1 MQLTAMSGAQR
12 GLEHSPAET
21 LSPRF
26 QIGAIA
32 GLVQPWPQNRSATQ
46 ELDLDD
52 GQIEY
57 VPQSDLS
64 WFLRDLVCPLDLCA
78 FSSFLLCC
86 HLPASVHSLTDCYL
100 FAQVACTSPRL
111 ASFGTP
117 LFRQLFADNKT
128 LIPIHFFLWSTT
140 SLEEC

>member
-1 MQLTAMSGAQR
+1 MSGAQR

-26 QIGAIA
+26 QNGAIA

-57 VPQSDLS
+57 VPQSDLF

-86 HLPASVHSLTDCYL
+86 HLHASVHSLTDCYL
-100 FAQVACTSPRL
+100 FVSSRVHITPPCIFRYSAFF
-111 ASFGTP
+111 ASS
-117 LFRQLFADNKT
+117 RR
-128 LIPIHFFLWSTT
+128 
-140 SLEEC
+140 

>member
-64 WFLRDLVCPLDLCA
+64 WFLRDLVCPLDLSRP
-78 FSSFLLCC
+78 F
-86 HLPASVHSLTDCYL
+86 Y
-100 FAQVACTSPRL
+100 FAVICQ
-111 ASFGTP
+111 P
-117 LFRQLFADNKT
+117 L
-128 LIPIHFFLWSTT
+128 STR
-140 SLEEC
+140 